1 MPNIEGIGPNF
12 AIDTGCHLM
21 SAGTEVAVDEGVG
34 REEVLGLPGRF
45 EPLHL
50 ALSSSRW
57 TMRVLGPI
65 IQISTLSMFD
75 AGKQLTL
82 SNAIAPQLVGHDH
95 TWSYGRPVSNRLKK
109 RFAAWA
115 SRRA

>member
-1 MPNIEGIGPNF
+1 
-12 AIDTGCHLM
+12 M

-34 REEVLGLPGRF
+34 REEVLGLPRRF

-50 ALSSSRW
+50 PLSSSRW
-57 TMRVLGPI
+57 TMRVPGPI

-95 TWSYGRPVSNRLKK
+95 PWFVLQACQQSLEEALRCRGVAARLNQDVEHN
-109 RFAAWA
+109 AMLID
-115 SRRA
+115 STP